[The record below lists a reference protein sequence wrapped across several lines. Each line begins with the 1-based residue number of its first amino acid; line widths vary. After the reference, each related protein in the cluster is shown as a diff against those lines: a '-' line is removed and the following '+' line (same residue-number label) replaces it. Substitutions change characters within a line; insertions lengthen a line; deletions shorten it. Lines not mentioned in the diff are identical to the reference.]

1 MVSIGVA
8 LVSGGPKGSLRLVT
22 VEEGHV
28 LTVYM
33 SALGPFWLQ
42 LPTMWQKE
50 TVIKNPNWP
59 FFFFLIDLYTTNKLA
74 FSWLRTWIS
83 LSKEEF
89 PGIGGME
96 LGEALPF

>member
-59 FFFFLIDLYTTNKLA
+59 FFFFFNRLVHNKQVSFLLA
-74 FSWLRTWIS
+74 KNMDFI
-83 LSKEEF
+83 K
-89 PGIGGME
+89 
-96 LGEALPF
+96 